1 MELNLARDVKANEKG
16 FYKYINSKRKN
27 GENMNPMLNG
37 AGDLVTND
45 VENAKVF
52 NAFFVGLYW

>member
-1 MELNLARDVKANEKG
+1 VKANEKG